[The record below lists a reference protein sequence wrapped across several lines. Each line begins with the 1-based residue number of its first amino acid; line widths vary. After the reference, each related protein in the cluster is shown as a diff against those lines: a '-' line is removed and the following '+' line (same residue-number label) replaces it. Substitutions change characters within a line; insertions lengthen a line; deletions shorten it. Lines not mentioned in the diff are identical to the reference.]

1 MSNQPARRRRFV
13 RATAPAFGLLAAGL
27 LVWQGSYAA
36 FSATTQDNTNTW
48 SSATL
53 SLTNDGGV
61 AAAYAATTTATFGGA
76 NLKPGS
82 TATTCL
88 TVKSVGTSAGSMAM
102 YESALVD
109 SAPSLGA
116 QIELTVDAAPTA
128 SEVVANCTGF
138 PAVGVTNVAT
148 SVPLAGAGSFPVTYA
163 TGVPVAVA
171 TGTILTAY
179 KVTWTFA
186 TTGTDAG
193 DNLLQGKTVTAG
205 FTWELQ

>member
-1 MSNQPARRRRFV
+1 MSEDVQRRRSLV
-13 RATAPAFGLLAAGL
+13 RVLAPAAGLLAAGL

-36 FSATTQDNTNTW
+36 FSATTQDNSNTW
-48 SSATL
+48 SSASL

-76 NLKPGS
+76 NLKPGA
-82 TATTCL
+82 TGTTCL

-102 YESALVD
+102 YVNNLVN
-109 SAPSLGA
+109 AGGLGA
-116 QIELTVDAAPTA
+116 QIKVTIDAAPTA

-138 PAVGVTNVAT
+138 PGAGVTNVAT
-148 SVPLAGAGSFPVTYA
+148 NLALTALPVTYA

-171 TGTILTAY
+171 TGTVLTAY
-179 KVTWTFA
+179 RVVWTFA
-186 TTGTDAG
+186 TTGSNPG
-193 DNLLQGKTVTAG
+193 DNALQGKTVTAG